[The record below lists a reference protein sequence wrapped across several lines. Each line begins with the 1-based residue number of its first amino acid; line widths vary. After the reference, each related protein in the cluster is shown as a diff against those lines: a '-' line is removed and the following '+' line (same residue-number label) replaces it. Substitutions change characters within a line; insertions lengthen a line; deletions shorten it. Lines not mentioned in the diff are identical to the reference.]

1 MRLLRFNEMNAVEYS
16 IEHRHPENILVLSRS
31 SGKTIGNLE
40 IIDESHMY
48 DEGDED
54 ICFDIVTAA
63 VDESHRRKGIYLGM
77 IRHFLEENRYGVT
90 SLRSQKWPD
99 FDEGHSRSDDADRF
113 WESLYVR
120 QKQLGL
126 NIEREGDDEYGWDY
140 TISRFQK

>member
-1 MRLLRFNEMNAVEYS
+1 MRLLRFNEMNTVEYS
-16 IEHRHPENILVLSRS
+16 IEYGHPENILVLARS

-40 IIDESHMY
+40 II
-48 DEGDED
+48 
-54 ICFDIVTAA
+54 
-63 VDESHRRKGIYLGM
+63 DESHRRKGIYLGM

-140 TISRFQK
+140 TINK